1 MNGIPGLE
9 QCARALLCALVFALT
24 SCGGSDDVAPPAN
37 QVGPAG
43 GTVTGPN
50 GTQVVVPAGALS
62 APMVITFTPTT
73 TAPPMP
79 AGLQVLGTI
88 YDIGPSGTTFTAPVT
103 VTLPLDPAQVPAG
116 ARLRMLH
123 GTSPNAW
130 EELPGLVVGTTSASA
145 QTTSFTPFAMALG
158 NSPPVVTAQPV
169 AQAVMAPMG
178 ASFSV
183 SFTGTP
189 PFNVQWERSNDGGTM
204 WANAAASQNVI
215 ASPGT
220 STLTLASTS
229 ALAAATGGDNGAL
242 FRAAIRNIETP
253 VLVPVLSSVVT
264 LTVTAVVDP
273 PTITTQPQSVS
284 GAIGNASFSVVATGT
299 NLVYQWFKNGAPIAG
314 ATNASL
320 NLVNVQA
327 ADAGNYT
334 VVVSNLV
341 NGAPVN
347 SVTSNVATLTLT
359 TPPPAT
365 SVARIAA
372 GNNTSSAVTAS
383 GVLYTWGTYRGA
395 GAPNTSGS
403 TAAPIA
409 LAGVRTVARGSS
421 THGVAVRTD
430 ATVWAWGYS
439 GDVFCNFTGGT
450 IYHTPTQVPGAAN
463 IASASAGTGHT
474 LLLSNTGVVSAFGCN
489 GSGQLGQSGSIQS
502 SATAVQVPG
511 LPAGITAVAA
521 GSYFSLA
528 LDGNGNVWAWG
539 KFTNFNGTTLIDY
552 GFTPVQ
558 IAGLTNVKVIAAGD
572 NHALALKNDG
582 SVSAWGNNS
591 NGKLGDGT
599 AVNRLTPVATLLTS
613 GIKAVDASSEFSLAL
628 READGV
634 VLSWGINETG
644 QLGSGSNSPG
654 FRVTPAPVVGLSQV
668 EAIAASKNFGGGLGH
683 SLALRMDGTVWAW
696 GWNMEGQLGNG
707 NTNNSTTPVQ
717 VTGLNL
723 N

>member
-1 MNGIPGLE
+1 MKTNRLL
-9 QCARALLCALVFALT
+9 RAALYLVAMMI
-24 SCGGSDDVAPPAN
+24 SACGGSDDAAPPAN
-37 QVGPAG
+37 QIGPAG

-62 APMVITFTPTT
+62 APVVITITSTT
-73 TAPPMP
+73 IAPPIP
-79 AGLQVLGTI
+79 AGQQVLGSI
-88 YDIGPSGTTFTAPVT
+88 YDFGPTGTTFAMPVT
-103 VTLPLDPAQVPAG
+103 VTLPFDPAQAPAG
-116 ARLRMLH
+116 AKLRMLH
-123 GTSPNAW
+123 GINATTW
-130 EELPGLVVGTTSASA
+130 VELPGLVVGATSASA
-145 QTTSFTPFAMALG
+145 QTTGFTPITMTFG
-158 NSPPVVTAQPV
+158 NSPPTITLQPIAGSV
-169 AQAVMAPMG
+169 IAPAA

-189 PFNVQWERSNDGGTM
+189 GFDVQWERSNDGGMT
-204 WANAAASQNVI
+204 WTNASALQTVTTT
-215 ASPGT
+215 PGT
-220 STLTLASTS
+220 STYMLASTS
-229 ALAAATGGDNGAL
+229 AAAASVGGDNAAL
-242 FRAAIRNIETP
+242 FRAGITNVATAIGF
-253 VLVPVLSSVVT
+253 PVLSNVVA
-264 LTVTAVVDP
+264 LTVTTTA
-273 PTITTQPQSVS
+273 PT
-284 GAIGNASFSVVATGT
+284 
-299 NLVYQWFKNGAPIAG
+299 
-314 ATNASL
+314 
-320 NLVNVQA
+320 A
-327 ADAGNYT
+327 ADLTVT
-334 VVVSNLV
+334 VV
-341 NGAPVN
+341 GMG
-347 SVTSNVATLTLT
+347 SVTSAPAGIACGADCSETYALNTVVALTATPAAGSTFSAWSGDPDCSDGNVTMSGAKACTATFVAS
-359 TPPPAT
+359 PPAAGT
-365 SVARIAA
+365 GARIAA
-372 GNNTSSAVTAS
+372 GNNTSSAVTAA
-383 GVLYTWGTYRGA
+383 GALYTWGTYRGA

-409 LAGVRTVARGSS
+409 LAGLRTVARGSS

>member
-1 MNGIPGLE
+1 MSCTGWTTRGM
-9 QCARALLCALVFALT
+9 RALLCSLAIALT

-62 APMVITFTPTT
+62 APVAITFTPTT

-178 ASFSV
+178 AGFSV

-204 WANAAASQNVI
+204 WAIAAASQNVI
-215 ASPGT
+215 TSPGT

-264 LTVTAVVDP
+264 LTVTTVVVP
-273 PTITTQPQSVS
+273 PTITIQPQSVS

-299 NLVYQWFKNGAPIAG
+299 NLVYQWFKNGAPILG

-327 ADAGNYT
+327 GDAGSYT

-341 NGAPVN
+341 NGAPIN
-347 SVTSNVATLTLT
+347 SVTSNVATLT

-430 ATVWAWGYS
+430 ATVWAWGYA
-439 GDVFCNFTGGT
+439 GDVFCNFGGI
-450 IYHTPTQVPGAAN
+450 IYDTPTQVPGAAN

-502 SATAVQVPG
+502 AATAVQVPG

-521 GSYFSLA
+521 GNYFSLA

-558 IAGLTNVKVIAAGD
+558 IAGLTGIKAIAAGD
-572 NHALALKNDG
+572 SHALALKNDG
-582 SVSAWGNNS
+582 SVSAWGSNS

-599 AVNRLTPVATLLTS
+599 EANRLTPVATLLAS
-613 GIKAVDASSEFSLAL
+613 GIKAVDASNEFSLAL
-628 READGV
+628 REIDGV

-668 EAIAASKNFGGGLGH
+668 EAIAAGKTFSGGLGH

-696 GWNMEGQLGNG
+696 GRNMAGQLGNG